1 MPLISSTDLEEMVER
16 MLVGLGEGP
25 HVPLVGPVKPLLVDH
40 RVLGTLAGRA
50 RNQLVNRF
58 LARRL
63 SQLLTGSH
71 TVVEVRQGESLI
83 TSYLPPL
90 TLGTPCSNE
99 VRCPP

>member
-1 MPLISSTDLEEMVER
+1 MSGLPLISSTDLEEMVER

-71 TVVEVRQGESLI
+71 TVVEVRQGGEPDHLLP
-83 TSYLPPL
+83 TSPHPRD
-90 TLGTPCSNE
+90 TLLQ
-99 VRCPP
+99 